1 MSTLE
6 RAIQIATEA
15 HKGQLDKAGRD
26 YIGHPLRVMEM
37 GKTEEEKIVGVLHDV
52 VEDGDWTFEALEA
65 EGFSKEVIDA
75 LRCVTKTSENENYD
89 DFIERVKKN
98 PLAVAVKI
106 NDLTDNMDIRR
117 LPYLSDKDVKRL
129 KKYLKAYKKLTGE
142 PVYSV
147 YAARHITNM
156 KQICFAGGCFWGTEH
171 YMRSFEG
178 VIETETGYANGDLAE
193 PTYQQVYTDQ
203 TGHVECVKVS
213 YDDGIISLATL
224 CRLFF
229 RSINPLS
236 INRQGNDCGT
246 RYRTGIYWT
255 DEADRADVET
265 VSEEMQQA
273 WLKVRDDMYKIY
285 QKWQKKVVFIE
296 IGCRSAKGCAT
307 MPWDFQHRDFQHD
320 EDEQANFFDSCLQVF
335 GNQEW
340 FGGMFWWDWSTFIYD
355 DKETAEQ
362 DNGFNIHLKKAEE
375 VLKEW
380 YAKL

>member
-6 RAIQIATEA
+6 KAIQIATEA

-75 LRCVTKTSENENYD
+75 LRFVTKTSENENYD

-147 YAARHITNM
+147 YAARQEHPN
-156 KQICFAGGCFWGTEH
+156 AYEPWTEK
-171 YMRSFEG
+171 
-178 VIETETGYANGDLAE
+178 A
-193 PTYQQVYTDQ
+193 
-203 TGHVECVKVS
+203 
-213 YDDGIISLATL
+213 
-224 CRLFF
+224 
-229 RSINPLS
+229 
-236 INRQGNDCGT
+236 
-246 RYRTGIYWT
+246 
-255 DEADRADVET
+255 
-265 VSEEMQQA
+265 
-273 WLKVRDDMYKIY
+273 
-285 QKWQKKVVFIE
+285 
-296 IGCRSAKGCAT
+296 
-307 MPWDFQHRDFQHD
+307 
-320 EDEQANFFDSCLQVF
+320 DEQLKQMWSEGKSVQEIADHF
-335 GNQEW
+335 GRKPSAIITR
-340 FGGMFWWDWSTFIYD
+340 M
-355 DKETAEQ
+355 
-362 DNGFNIHLKKAEE
+362 KK
-375 VLKEW
+375 LGI
-380 YAKL
+380 